1 MKRSFTFR
9 VSSSLSFC
17 FCSCFCSQLPVPC
30 PWHCLCFCFW
40 SALAM
45 ATTSGLGRQLMRPC
59 ARVCVCVCVRVLSSA
74 TVCVRHSVSVYVYE
88 PGGLD
93 GGPDSCQFWE
103 RVEVE
108 PLGMLI
114 PIRLAILPNCRQTT
128 HNLACRTFQLQAMYC
143 EKRQCADLH

>member
-1 MKRSFTFR
+1 
-9 VSSSLSFC
+9 
-17 FCSCFCSQLPVPC
+17 
-30 PWHCLCFCFW
+30 
-40 SALAM
+40 M

-59 ARVCVCVCVRVLSSA
+59 ARARVCVCVRVLSSG

-108 PLGMLI
+108 SLGMLI